1 LGKPLHRG
9 VIPETY
15 VQLLF
20 EYLDAHGLAPEV
32 VLGEPWPTPARHG
45 LGGVAIERWEKLL
58 ESVEQHLNDPLIG
71 LHVGQII
78 TARHLGIL
86 GSVLLACDNFGA
98 ALQRFERYQRLIF
111 DVIPMNIRIGP
122 CWTELTWDIH
132 EYQTRRLMDETGFT
146 VMTQFCRS
154 LIRGTIPLTA
164 VHFVHSAPGDVK
176 PYEDYFGCPVL
187 FNQPEPL
194 LRFPTEML
202 AMPLKSP
209 DPALMAVLERHAEDL
224 LAKLPQEEEIVE
236 RVRKEIAQLLQQGEP
251 DIKRLSEM
259 LCCSPRTLQ
268 RRLASAGTSFRH
280 ELNRVRHEL
289 ARSYLQDPR
298 LQIAEIA
305 LLLGYSEHS
314 AFTRAYREWTG
325 KTPQLDRAAPDSN

>member
-1 LGKPLHRG
+1 MGKPLHRR

-20 EYLDAHGLAPEV
+20 EYLESRGHAPET

-45 LGGVAIERWEKLL
+45 LGGVAIEHWEALL
-58 ESVEQHLNDPLIG
+58 ETAEQHLDDPLIG
-71 LHVGQII
+71 LHVGQTIS
-78 TARHLGIL
+78 ARHLGVL

-111 DVIPMNIRIGP
+111 DVIPMTIRIGP

-132 EYQTRRLMDETGFT
+132 EYQTRHLMDETGFT
-146 VMTQFCRS
+146 VMTQFCRG
-154 LIRGTIPLTA
+154 LIRGSIPLNT
-164 VHFVHSAPGDVK
+164 VHFVHAAPRDVK

-194 LRFPTEML
+194 LRFGTEML
-202 AMPLKSP
+202 SMPLKSP
-209 DPALMAVLERHAEDL
+209 DPALVAVLERHAEEL
-224 LAKLPQEEEIVE
+224 LAKLPQEQEIIE
-236 RVRKEIAQLLQQGEP
+236 RVRKEIALLLQQGEP
-251 DIKRLSEM
+251 DIKRLSAT

-268 RRLASAGTSFRH
+268 RRLESAGTSFRR
-280 ELNRVRHEL
+280 ELNVVRHEL

-298 LQIAEIA
+298 LQISEIA

-325 KTPQLDRAAPDSN
+325 KAPQLDRETRHSN